1 MRHTRKDLGFL
12 IANINS
18 ALNLGENEK
27 LTLDYANGGVRL
39 SKYTNLNGGLS
50 DLSDRVSVSEMY
62 DILMTLENTVYK
74 FELIKS

>member
-1 MRHTRKDLGFL
+1 MKHTRNELNIL
-12 IANINS
+12 ITNINS
-18 ALNLGENEK
+18 ALNLAENEM
-27 LTLDYANGGVRL
+27 LTLDYAYGGVRL

-74 FELIKS
+74 FELIKA